1 MQTLHNIVH
10 LPQDLLLA
18 GTRYSICHAN
28 DTQVA
33 AYEVHERRAKHRTLP
48 LRGSWSRSVRIITR
62 VGVSKANP
70 LIPSDKRPEPARTV
84 DRGTIT
90 GHEMAALAC
99 HNLGAP
105 RALTSQLRSHW
116 HGRTLGNLDPRRASI
131 SAAAYPSYQRW
142 GRTSRLRGHRGI

>member
-1 MQTLHNIVH
+1 MRFMNAALSIAHYLCAAVRVGRSESSPHTIS
-10 LPQDLLLA
+10 LP
-18 GTRYSICHAN
+18 S
-28 DTQVA
+28 
-33 AYEVHERRAKHRTLP
+33 
-48 LRGSWSRSVRIITR
+48 TR

-116 HGRTLGNLDPRRASI
+116 HGRTLGNLDPRRTSI

-142 GRTSRLRGHRGI
+142 GRTSRL